1 MVKKIKIKP
10 FASIRGSKQHDIHTP
25 LIKPPK
31 LLRKTPKFSVSQLIN
46 LADQKR
52 REAAKEIAVKTVNT
66 MTLTK
71 RGLFDPERTLTYRIQ
86 TYSKHN
92 RHIHKVTVFCV
103 DGVFDKDAKVVVDCS
118 CSSHIFQCEYNL
130 ARRGNALL
138 WRCNGEAPT
147 QNLKLTI
154 CKHTYQALRT
164 MFRMQKNGTLPK
176 RTRIT
181 KKLSMLRG

>member
-1 MVKKIKIKP
+1 MKPVKIKP
-10 FASIRGSKQHDIHTP
+10 FATIRSSKQNDIHTP
-25 LIKPPK
+25 IIRPPK
-31 LLRKTPKFSVSQLIN
+31 LLKKTPKFSVIQLIN

-66 MTLTK
+66 MVLTK
-71 RGLFDPERTLTYRIQ
+71 RGIFDPDKTTTYRIQ

-103 DGVFDKDAKVVVDCS
+103 ESTFDKDAKVVVDCS

-164 MFRMQKNGTLPK
+164 MLRMKKSGTLPK
-176 RTRIT
+176 KSRVT